1 MAVGF
6 NEKSSKLGQ
15 NGSYGGHVTQCR
27 NFGTKLISREGL
39 KLETS
44 NLTGRRKA
52 VNDNEKKCKIGSK
65 RVRGFHVTQF

>member
-6 NEKSSKLGQ
+6 NEKSSKLGR
-15 NGSYGGHVTQCR
+15 NRSYGGHVTQCR

-52 VNDNEKKCKIGSK
+52 VSDNEKNAKLGQKGSC
-65 RVRGFHVTQF
+65 GVT